1 MPEEKEVTLY
11 EADIYEKVEPKEE
24 TRQFVIFRISSEW
37 YGLEILK
44 VRSITKIEKITYL
57 PSAPSYIAGIVN
69 SRGNILS
76 VTDLKKIFGLP
87 DEGLTNESRL
97 VVIEQGNL
105 ETGLLVDEVACVADV
120 AVTKIDPALT
130 TLPLEKAGYI
140 EGEFRIEE
148 RLVGILKVENILKTR

>member
-1 MPEEKEVTLY
+1 MPEENKITLY

-44 VRSITKIEKITYL
+44 VRSITRIDKITYL
-57 PSAPSYIAGIVN
+57 PSVADYIAGIVN

-105 ETGLLVDEVACVADV
+105 ETGLLVDEVASVLEV
-120 AVTKIDPALT
+120 AVTRIDPALA
-130 TLPLEKAGYI
+130 TLPSEKAGYI